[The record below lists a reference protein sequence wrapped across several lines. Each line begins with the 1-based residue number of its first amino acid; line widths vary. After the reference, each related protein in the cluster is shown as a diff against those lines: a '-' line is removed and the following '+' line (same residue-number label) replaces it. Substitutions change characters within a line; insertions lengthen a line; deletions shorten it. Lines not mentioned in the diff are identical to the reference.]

1 MKETIALIAISI
13 DNLKTFKYIFFIK
26 HWLFRL
32 LVISVSEM
40 IKNYVKKKNQMR
52 Y

>member
-1 MKETIALIAISI
+1 MKETIALITISI
-13 DNLKTFKYIFFIK
+13 DNLKTHKYIFSIK
-26 HWLFRL
+26 HWLFWL